1 MIIGNKDTHTPPVE
15 NSPVNNSKSPL
26 SEASPVI
33 MDITESPVEVHS
45 DWSDYE
51 EGEVREAVS
60 SLQLIA
66 QEYGDD

>member
-1 MIIGNKDTHTPPVE
+1 MIIGNKDTHTPPPVE
-15 NSPVNNSKSPL
+15 NSPLNNSESPR

-33 MDITESPVEVHS
+33 MDITRSPAEVCS

-66 QEYGDD
+66 QEYGD